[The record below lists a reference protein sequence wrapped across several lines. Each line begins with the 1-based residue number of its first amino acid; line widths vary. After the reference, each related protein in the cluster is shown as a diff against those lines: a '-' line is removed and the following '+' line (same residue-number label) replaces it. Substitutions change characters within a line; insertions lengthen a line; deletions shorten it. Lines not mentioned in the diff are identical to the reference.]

1 MATRTEYAAR
11 PNRESLR
18 KRLGT
23 RVARAIDAR
32 DGGRCCYCHR
42 DAVESGAHMHLD
54 HLVPRSH
61 GGADV
66 PANLATACRRCNSA
80 RQNMSLV
87 QWAAYAAEKLGLAI
101 DPEAIVAHA
110 AQLAA

>member
-18 KRLGT
+18 KRLGVRT
-23 RVARAIDAR
+23 VRAIDAR

-54 HLVPRSH
+54 HLVPRSA

-80 RQNMSLV
+80 RQNMSLA
-87 QWAAYAAEKLGLAI
+87 QWAAYASEKLGLVI
-101 DPEAIVAHA
+101 DPAAIVAHA
-110 AQLAA
+110 ASIAA